1 MRIEDSENFF
11 KEAKARNIRTLRDLE
26 NDILNPGEPPIGRR
40 SGKQAWLAKC
50 QRAIRRRRNSESRYF

>member
-26 NDILNPGEPPIGRR
+26 NDILNPGEMPMGRR
-40 SGKQAWLAKC
+40 SGKQMWLAKYR
-50 QRAIRRRRNSESRYF
+50 RAIRRRRNNESRYF